1 MSTTSCFPRITLTA
15 LCFGAAAALTPPV
28 AAAEAASSA
37 GKEALIL
44 ERGAVARQQLVAV
57 GRDLTLA
64 GEALADVAVIS
75 GAAQVSGS
83 IAGDLIVLSGDARL
97 ASTARVDGD
106 VFALGGR
113 VIAEPG
119 ARIGGRTASYP
130 TFSAAWLTLLEGPSL
145 GLEASS
151 PMVLGGKLGVLA
163 AWTAVLL
170 LLFAA
175 SGRGILSTSEAV
187 RTEPLH
193 SFVVGITAVLALVV
207 TALFLTALFAA
218 LVGLPLLGLVL
229 VAALVLKFWGMVA
242 VFHAFGAALARAF
255 RRRARNAL
263 APLHAACLGLA
274 VLGVLKFLPFVG
286 VVVWTAATLVGIGA
300 TLTTKFGKREAWFAA
315 ELDLA
320 SAR

>member
-1 MSTTSCFPRITLTA
+1 MSTNSCFSRIALTA
-15 LCFGAAAALTPPV
+15 LYFGATALTPPV
-28 AAAEAASSA
+28 GAAEAPSP

-44 ERGAVARQQLVAV
+44 EQGAVARQQLVAV

-97 ASTARVDGD
+97 APTARVDGD

-151 PMVLGGKLGVLA
+151 PLVLGGKLGVLQGSK
-163 AWTAVLL
+163 TY
-170 LLFAA
+170 
-175 SGRGILSTSEAV
+175 ILQNPDGQIELT
-187 RTEPLH
+187 H
-193 SFVVGITAVLALVV
+193 SVSA
-207 TALFLTALFAA
+207 
-218 LVGLPLLGLVL
+218 GLDYDYSC
-229 VAALVLKFWGMVA
+229 
-242 VFHAFGAALARAF
+242 R
-255 RRRARNAL
+255 
-263 APLHAACLGLA
+263 
-274 VLGVLKFLPFVG
+274 
-286 VVVWTAATLVGIGA
+286 
-300 TLTTKFGKREAWFAA
+300 
-315 ELDLA
+315 
-320 SAR
+320 